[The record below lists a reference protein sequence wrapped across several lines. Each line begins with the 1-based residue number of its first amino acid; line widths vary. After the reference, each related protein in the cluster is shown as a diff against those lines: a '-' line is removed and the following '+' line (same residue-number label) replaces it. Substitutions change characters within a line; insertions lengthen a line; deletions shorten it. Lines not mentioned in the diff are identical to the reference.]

1 LNKSAKNYDILFDT
15 IKNVVE
21 VKSMPTMLEIWT
33 EEAIEKGKSQWEAK
47 GQAKAGQNMVTVYF
61 FWIAL
66 A

>member
-1 LNKSAKNYDILFDT
+1 
-15 IKNVVE
+15 
-21 VKSMPTMLEIWT
+21 MPTMLEIWT